1 MTGHTLDYRRL
12 FAAAPTP
19 YLILQPDL
27 TIVEVNEAYLAATRT
42 RRERLIGRS
51 IFLAFPDNP
60 EDETADGVS
69 NLRRSLGTVIAT
81 GRPDAMALQRYDIPV
96 GTDGKFEERY
106 WSPLNVPVVAEDG
119 TITHIIHRVQDVTE
133 FVRSGRGTADGTKDR
148 LSELEADLFA
158 RAREVQDMNR
168 QLRETNQELASTTS
182 ALREQQR
189 AKDRFIATLSHELR
203 NPLAAIQ
210 AVADLLALDL
220 PAGHRALCVLQRQ
233 TTALV
238 RMTDDLLDATRALTG
253 RLELVRE
260 PLDLREVVEDATADV
275 AADIADSERT
285 LRVSLP
291 RDSVPVDGDR
301 VRLAQ
306 LLSNLVSNA
315 RKYTERGA
323 TVEVSLT
330 RAPSDALLV
339 VSDDGIGFDPA
350 LADSLF
356 EVFTRAVPTGA
367 TRVSGLGLGLAVV
380 RTICELHD
388 GAVTAH
394 SQGPGTGAE
403 FRVRLPL
410 ARQSQL
416 DTPQPAPEPARREPL
431 RILVIEDNTDLAA
444 TYRRLLERRGDRVT
458 AVTTGKAGLTVASSA
473 RFDVVL
479 CDIGLPD
486 ICGLQVARQLRAGRD
501 TARLTL
507 IAVSGFIQES
517 DRQQALDAGFDAYLP
532 KPMTLAALDRV
543 LGELAHKIG
552 SRRAPGMKPSSRAY
566 ATSVVVSP
574 STVTDDR

>member
-1 MTGHTLDYRRL
+1 MTGHSLDYRRL

-19 YLILQPDL
+19 YLILRPDL
-27 TIVEVNEAYLAATRT
+27 TIVEVNEAYLDATST
-42 RRERLIGRS
+42 RREKLIGKS

-60 EDETADGVS
+60 DDETADGVS
-69 NLRRSLGTVIAT
+69 NLRRSLVTVIAT

-133 FVRSGRGTADGTKDR
+133 FVRSGRRAADGAKDR

-168 QLRETNQELASTTS
+168 QLREANQELASTTT
-182 ALREQQR
+182 ALREQQQ

-210 AVADLLALDL
+210 AVVDLLVLDL
-220 PAGHRALCVLQRQ
+220 PAGHRPLGVLQRQ

-253 RLELVRE
+253 RLELVRQ
-260 PLDLREVVEDATADV
+260 PLDLREIVEEAVADV
-275 AADIADSERT
+275 AAGIADSERT

-330 RAPSDALLV
+330 RTLSDAQLV
-339 VSDDGIGFDPA
+339 VRDDGIGFDPA

-356 EVFTRAVPTGA
+356 EVFTRAVPAGA

-388 GAVTAH
+388 GTVTAH
-394 SQGPGTGAE
+394 SEGPGTGAE

-410 ARQSQL
+410 ARQSQP
-416 DTPQPAPEPARREPL
+416 DTPEPAPEPVRREPL
-431 RILVIEDNTDLAA
+431 RILMIEDNTDLAA

-458 AVTTGKAGLTVASSA
+458 AVTTGKAGLAMAGSA

-486 ICGLQVARQLRAGRD
+486 IGGLQIARQLRAGRD

-507 IAVSGFIQES
+507 IAVSGFIQDS

-543 LGELAHKIG
+543 LGELAHQIG
-552 SRRAPGMKPSSRAY
+552 PRPAPDAKPSSRAY
-566 ATSVVVSP
+566 ASSVVVCP
-574 STVTDDR
+574 GHPL